1 MYFFFLFILVLFF
14 RFVSFVLRLS
24 CFLILIQYLQVVY
37 HSHIECPSIGL
48 QIKLRG
54 FLSHIEQLRIGYWG
68 ITSTKTQSMSHGLA
82 SPRSPTDENQQPA
95 EASVVGRSWVQS
107 MFSKDTTSKSN
118 SFSRVRRWTSDS
130 GSTGIFFFL
139 WLYACFTGFYF

>member
-1 MYFFFLFILVLFF
+1 M
-14 RFVSFVLRLS
+14 
-24 CFLILIQYLQVVY
+24 QVVY

-130 GSTGIFFFL
+130 GSTGIFFPMVICLFHWILFL
-139 WLYACFTGFYF
+139 NNLPPYDTETFFLFSI